1 MRLLN
6 EWRTPTV
13 WPSLHEFL
21 CKAGWRDDC
30 EGAETGTLMDRRL
43 EVAIAAAKA
52 AGEVALHYF
61 RTDVAVERKHDYSPV
76 TVADREA
83 EQRAVA
89 VLRAA
94 FPDHGILGEEFGEQ
108 SGSGA
113 RWIIDPIDGTKSFIR
128 GIPFFATLVA
138 LEEEGE
144 ITTGAVYAPA
154 LDDLLYAQRG
164 QGAFD
169 KEGPLRVSSVD
180 TVSRSML
187 VFGGPGMLRIR
198 GYWPAY
204 ERLIDH
210 SARQRGYGDYFGY
223 TFVARGQ
230 AEAMI
235 DIDLKPWDLAA
246 LKIIIEEAGG
256 RFTDFS
262 GAATAFGGS
271 AIASNGLVHDEIRR
285 LIDG

>member
-1 MRLLN
+1 
-6 EWRTPTV
+6 
-13 WPSLHEFL
+13 
-21 CKAGWRDDC
+21 
-30 EGAETGTLMDRRL
+30 MDRRL

-52 AGEVALHYF
+52 AGEVALRYF
-61 RTDVAVERKHDYSPV
+61 RTSLEVESKADYSPV

-89 VLRAA
+89 VLREA
-94 FPDHGILGEEFGEQ
+94 FPDHGVLGEEFGERA
-108 SGSGA
+108 GSGA

-128 GIPFFATLVA
+128 GIPYFATLIA

-164 QGAFD
+164 SGAFD
-169 KEGPLRVSSVD
+169 RHGRLRVSTVE

-187 VFGGPGMLRIR
+187 VFGGAGMLRSR
-198 GYWPAY
+198 GYWQAY
-204 ERLIDH
+204 ERLVDH
-210 SARQRGYGDYFGY
+210 SERQRAYGDYFGY

-230 AEAMI
+230 AEAMV
-235 DIDLKPWDLAA
+235 DVDLKPWDLAA

-256 RFTDFS
+256 RFTDFA
-262 GAATAFGGS
+262 GHPTAFGGS
-271 AIASNGLVHDEIRR
+271 AIASNGRVHEEIRR
-285 LIDG
+285 LIAGP

>member
-1 MRLLN
+1 
-6 EWRTPTV
+6 
-13 WPSLHEFL
+13 
-21 CKAGWRDDC
+21 
-30 EGAETGTLMDRRL
+30 MDRRL

-52 AGEVALHYF
+52 GGEVALRYF
-61 RTDVAVERKHDYSPV
+61 RTALTVERKQDWSPV

-89 VLRAA
+89 VLREAY
-94 FPDHGILGEEFGEQ
+94 PDHGILGEEFGEQ
-108 SGSGA
+108 GGAGA

-128 GIPFFATLVA
+128 GIPYFATLIA

-164 QGAFD
+164 EGAFD
-169 KEGPLRVSSVD
+169 KHGQLHVSSVD

-187 VFGGPGMLRIR
+187 VFGGVGLLRTR
-198 GYWPAY
+198 GYWPAF
-204 ERLIDH
+204 ERLVDH
-210 SARQRGYGDYFGY
+210 SARQRAYGDYFGY
-223 TFVARGQ
+223 TFIARGQ

-256 RFTDFS
+256 RFTDFD
-262 GAATAFGGS
+262 GHATAFGGS
-271 AIASNGLVHDEIRR
+271 AIASNGLIHEEVRR
-285 LIDG
+285 LIATG

>member
-1 MRLLN
+1 
-6 EWRTPTV
+6 
-13 WPSLHEFL
+13 
-21 CKAGWRDDC
+21 
-30 EGAETGTLMDRRL
+30 MDRRL
-43 EVAIAAAKA
+43 ETAIAAARA
-52 AGEVALHYF
+52 AGAVALRYF
-61 RTDVAVERKHDYSPV
+61 RTDLQVERKPDFSPV

-94 FPDHGILGEEFGEQ
+94 FPEHGVLGEEYGEQ
-108 SGSGA
+108 GGSGA

-128 GIPFFATLVA
+128 GIPFFATLIA
-138 LEEEGE
+138 LEEDGE

-154 LDDLLYAQRG
+154 TDDLLYAQKG

-169 KEGPLRVSSVD
+169 QNGPLRVSSID
-180 TVSRSML
+180 TVRHSML
-187 VFGGPGMLRIR
+187 VFGGAGLLRLR

-204 ERLIDH
+204 ERLVDH
-210 SARQRGYGDYFGY
+210 SGRQRAYGDYFGY
-223 TFVARGQ
+223 TFIARGQ

-235 DIDLKPWDLAA
+235 DVDLKPWDLAA

-262 GAATAFGGS
+262 GRATAFGGS

-285 LIDG
+285 LIDAA

>member
-1 MRLLN
+1 
-6 EWRTPTV
+6 
-13 WPSLHEFL
+13 
-21 CKAGWRDDC
+21 
-30 EGAETGTLMDRRL
+30 MDRRL

-52 AGEVALHYF
+52 AGEVALRYY
-61 RTDVAVERKHDYSPV
+61 RTGLEVEHKQDFSPV
-76 TVADREA
+76 TAADREA
-83 EQRAVA
+83 EERAVA
-89 VLRAA
+89 VLRDA
-94 FPDHGILGEEFGEQ
+94 FPDHGILGEEFGER
-108 SGSGA
+108 SGTGA

-128 GIPFFATLVA
+128 GIPFFATLIA
-138 LEEEGE
+138 LEEDGD

-164 QGAFD
+164 YGAFD
-169 KEGPLRVSSVD
+169 GHGRLRVSTVD
-180 TVSRSML
+180 TLRRSML
-187 VFGGPGMLRIR
+187 VFGGPGMLRSG

-235 DIDLKPWDLAA
+235 DVDLKPWDLAA

-256 RFTDFS
+256 RFTDFD
-262 GAATAFGGS
+262 GRPTAFGGS
-271 AIASNGLVHDEIRR
+271 AIASNGLVHEEIRR
-285 LIDG
+285 LIHP

>member
-1 MRLLN
+1 
-6 EWRTPTV
+6 
-13 WPSLHEFL
+13 
-21 CKAGWRDDC
+21 
-30 EGAETGTLMDRRL
+30 MDRRL

-52 AGEVALHYF
+52 GGEVALRYF
-61 RTDVAVERKHDYSPV
+61 RTGVAVERKQDFSPV

-89 VLRAA
+89 VLREA
-94 FPDHGILGEEFGEQ
+94 FPHYGVLGEEYGEQ
-108 SGSGA
+108 GGDGP
-113 RWIIDPIDGTKSFIR
+113 RWIVDPIDGTKSFIR

-138 LEEEGE
+138 LEEDGE

-169 KEGPLRVSSVD
+169 DNGPLRVSTID
-180 TVSRSML
+180 TISRSML
-187 VFGGPGMLRIR
+187 VFGGPGLLRTR
-198 GYWPAY
+198 GYWNAY

-223 TFVARGQ
+223 TFIARGQ

-262 GAATAFGGS
+262 GKATAFGGS
-271 AIASNGLVHDEIRR
+271 AIASNGLVHEEIRA
-285 LIDG
+285 LIKGE